1 MDADLSALPDDI
13 ETLKAALLA
22 ARAEAAA
29 VGAELAHAR
38 VATNEDHSLIAHLK
52 LEIEKLR
59 QDIYGAGSE
68 RSGQLLDQLE
78 PQLAEA
84 EADPTVDELTNA
96 FITRNVPRGALW
108 RRHARNSWRAL
119 R

>member
-68 RSGQLLDQLE
+68 RWGSFSTNRASSRKRKQ
-78 PQLAEA
+78 AE
-84 EADPTVDELTNA
+84 VDELTNA